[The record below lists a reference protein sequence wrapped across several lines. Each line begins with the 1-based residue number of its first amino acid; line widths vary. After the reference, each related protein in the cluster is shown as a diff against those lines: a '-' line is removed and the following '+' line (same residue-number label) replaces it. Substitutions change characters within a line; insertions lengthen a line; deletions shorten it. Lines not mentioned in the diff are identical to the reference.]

1 MYTYFILHITQLY
14 YFFVLCGISMQVKY
28 RFDLARI
35 GLRRKQIQ
43 SMVVGR
49 RYHSQI
55 DLHRYQRTLRV
66 LNGVTSE
73 FLSGRFVLAAHWQ
86 PTRYYFNV
94 NILAI
99 VTKINNNAYITD
111 M

>member
-1 MYTYFILHITQLY
+1 
-14 YFFVLCGISMQVKY
+14 MQYGVSTRIKY

-43 SMVVGR
+43 SIVIGR

-55 DLHRYQRTLRV
+55 DLHRYQRTPRV

-73 FLSGRFVLAAHWQ
+73 FLSGHFVLATHWQ

-94 NILAI
+94 NVLAI

-111 M
+111 I